1 MEPRDI
7 IRHLSRAKDAR
18 LNGARPSFYNI
29 STYASNIHIPCRFV
43 PIKSRAS
50 SKFEH
55 TSHFFPLPFCE
66 RIFLVLVSLNANA
79 FFFNLFV
86 LLFRKV

>member
-55 TSHFFPLPFCE
+55 T
-66 RIFLVLVSLNANA
+66 RIHLIFSPSRSANEY
-79 FFFNLFV
+79 FSY
-86 LLFRKV
+86 